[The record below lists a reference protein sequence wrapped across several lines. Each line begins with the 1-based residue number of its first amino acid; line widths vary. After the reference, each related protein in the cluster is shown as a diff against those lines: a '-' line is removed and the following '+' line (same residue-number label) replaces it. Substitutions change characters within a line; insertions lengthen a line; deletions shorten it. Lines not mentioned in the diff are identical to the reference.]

1 MSEKMKIW
9 TLDEVW
15 RLCLEQWKW
24 VSEQYQRYERQ
35 GKTAH
40 PAVVVA
46 RLKAQW
52 VKDHGVEIGEDSCF
66 FCAYD
71 LQEGPAVDGCACEY
85 CPGRLVDAHFQ
96 CCRPEY
102 AWDEKPVAFYAKL
115 VELDTKRKGAKNV
128 C

>member
-1 MSEKMKIW
+1 MSEKIW

-15 RLCLEQWKW
+15 RLNLEQWKW
-24 VSEQYQRYERQ
+24 ISEQYQRYERQ

-40 PAVVVA
+40 PATVVV
-46 RLKAQW
+46 RLLKAQW
-52 VKDHGVEIGEDSCF
+52 VKDYGAEIAEDSCF

-71 LQEGPAVDGCACEY
+71 LQEGLAVDSAACEY
-85 CPGRLVDAHFQ
+85 CPGRLVDADFH

-102 AWDEKPVAFYAKL
+102 AWDEKPVAFYQKL

-128 C
+128 S